1 MIHVEQYGSNT
12 YYIKNLPEDR
22 PVERYELVELLRDA
36 VSQGIDPREFMDSD
50 IISRLV
56 DEASE
61 SLF

>member
-1 MIHVEQYGSNT
+1 MIHIEQHGSNT

-36 VSQGIDPREFMDSD
+36 LGQGIDPREFLDSD
-50 IISRLV
+50 VISRLV
-56 DEASE
+56 EETGE

>member
-1 MIHVEQYGSNT
+1 MIHIEQHGSSS

-50 IISRLV
+50 VISRLV

>member
-1 MIHVEQYGSNT
+1 MIHIEQHGSNT

-36 VSQGIDPREFMDSD
+36 VNQGIDPREFVDSD
-50 IISRLV
+50 VISRLV
-56 DEASE
+56 EEAGE